1 MATRNGIVGRTVY
14 DKKRGLMG
22 RVIKEDGLQITIE
35 FDDGELKQSKAVSP
49 NTFKRWYRLLD
60 EEPDTE
66 PETDSEQ
73 APGGCE
79 TNADD
84 GASAAVKK
92 EYKFPAGEPGV
103 GTELATYFRS
113 TIQEY
118 ANQDLLFTSAGGGR
132 IVVVK
137 YNGRNV
143 FEVTV
148 CKRRI
153 NVLCHKKSLSPD
165 NLARAT
171 KVFPDDY
178 GWPLSVQFTF
188 TKLDESSRALIQ
200 CIVTDGLYY
209 RQIVEEEK

>member
-60 EEPDTE
+60 EEPETE
-66 PETDSEQ
+66 QASEGDW
-73 APGGCE
+73 APGGSE
-79 TNADD
+79 IDEHEEEATPA
-84 GASAAVKK
+84 KK
-92 EYKFPAGEPGV
+92 EYKFPVGEPGV

-171 KVFPDDY
+171 KVFPEDY